1 MSTTKIHNKKIS
13 GFRPT
18 NSHFVLALFWIT
30 ILFQLTVLKHIWAIE
45 GLSRFFNSAAVLI
58 VSLYAAHSIISNR
71 FSKNVWHFYILP
83 GLFVFVGMFLNITL
97 NSITNL
103 NTINYFGLM
112 LPWATYLAMPAL
124 LKKNA
129 CDSET
134 LWRYFYYFML
144 TAVFLGL
151 SEYFLVFSGA
161 SSLRMV
167 SIPYGEFLAGR
178 FSILHLLKD
187 GSAYYRFYAC
197 FGEPGTLAMFLVPVM
212 AYAYFYKKY
221 IGLSIFILALYLS
234 HSLGGII
241 AVAMII
247 PLLVFVSIN
256 KRKMPLA
263 ISIVVLI
270 LVSSVI
276 VINYMDDFTLSY
288 EKKQRS
294 ATDRIDN
301 VKNTIINLPS
311 MIVNNPI
318 GFELTEGTSAAS
330 KNPYYYGS
338 NFAPGHILQIGGIN
352 AFLGYSVILLVS
364 LVAAFLRIIRKN
376 ISLEEKVVFTSLIVL
391 FPFIFQRTTV
401 WDTAIFA
408 FLFAPS
414 IIRFLQSRGD
424 VRILSNQPQV
434 GLGVHSQKLANT
446 PDENPNHRR

>member
-1 MSTTKIHNKKIS
+1 
-13 GFRPT
+13 
-18 NSHFVLALFWIT
+18 
-30 ILFQLTVLKHIWAIE
+30 VLKHIWAIE
-45 GLSRFFNSAAVLI
+45 GLSRFFNSAALLLMI
-58 VSLYAAHSIISNR
+58 IYATHSMFSLRLN
-71 FSKNVWHFYILP
+71 KNIWFFYILP
-83 GLFVFVGMFLNITL
+83 GFLVFAGMFLNFTL

-103 NTINYFGLM
+103 NVINYFGSL

-151 SEYFLVFSGA
+151 SEYFLVFFGKFSM
-161 SSLRMV
+161 RMI
-167 SIPYGEFLAGR
+167 STPGGEFLAGR
-178 FSILHLLKD
+178 FSILYFLKD
-187 GSAYYRFYAC
+187 GSAYPRFYGC
-197 FGEPGTLAMFLVPVM
+197 FGEPGSMAMFLIPVM

-221 IGLSIFILALYLS
+221 IGLSIFILALYLN

-247 PLLVFVSIN
+247 PLLVFLSIN

-276 VINYMDDFTLSY
+276 VINYMDDFTLAY
-288 EKKQRS
+288 EKKTRF
-294 ATDRIDN
+294 AKVREDN

-311 MIVNNPI
+311 MIINNPI
-318 GFELTEGTSAAS
+318 GFELTEGTSSAS

-338 NFAPGHILQIGGIN
+338 NFALGHILQMGGIS

-376 ISLEEKVVFTSLIVL
+376 LSLEEKVVFTSLIVL
-391 FPFIFQRTTV
+391 FPFIFQRITV

-414 IIRFLQSRGD
+414 IINFLQLHG
-424 VRILSNQPQV
+424 QV
-434 GLGVHSQKLANT
+434 SLYPAVAPRL
-446 PDENPNHRR
+446 

>member
-1 MSTTKIHNKKIS
+1 MNAIKIHSKKIS

-18 NSHFVLALFWIT
+18 NSRFVLSLFWIT
-30 ILFQLTVLKHIWAIE
+30 ILFQLTTLKHIWAIE
-45 GLSRFFNSAAVLI
+45 GLSRFFNSAALLI
-58 VSLYAAHSIISNR
+58 VSLYAAHSIISHR

-103 NTINYFGLM
+103 NVINYFGLM

-144 TAVFLGL
+144 IAVFLGL

-161 SSLRMV
+161 SSPRIV
-167 SIPYGEFLAGR
+167 SIPNGKFLAGS
-178 FSILHLLKD
+178 FSLFHLLKD
-187 GSAYYRFYAC
+187 GSAHYRFYAC
-197 FGEPGTLAMFLVPVM
+197 FGEPGTLAMFLMPVM

-234 HSLGGII
+234 DSLGGII

-294 ATDRIDN
+294 ATVRVDN

-318 GFELTEGTSAAS
+318 GFELTEGTSSAS

-338 NFAPGHILQIGGIN
+338 NFAPGHILQMGGIS

-364 LVAAFLRIIRKN
+364 LVAAFLRIIRRN
-376 ISLEEKVVFTSLIVL
+376 LSLEEKVVFTSLIV
-391 FPFIFQRTTV
+391 FSPFIFQRSTV
-401 WDTAIFA
+401 WDSAIFA

-414 IIRFLQSRGD
+414 IINFLQLQGASSFISRRC
-424 VRILSNQPQV
+424 RI
-434 GLGVHSQKLANT
+434 AI
-446 PDENPNHRR
+446 